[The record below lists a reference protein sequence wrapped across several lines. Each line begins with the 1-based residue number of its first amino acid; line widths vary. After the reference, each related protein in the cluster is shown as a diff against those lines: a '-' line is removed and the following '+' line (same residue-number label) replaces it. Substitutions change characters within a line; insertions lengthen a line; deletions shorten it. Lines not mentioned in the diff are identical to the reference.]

1 MDLITATLCLTLAV
15 VSGLV
20 IYFISVSSM
29 KEKTYDEVKAEQK
42 KKAEEYL
49 AQGRTAKEKAKDK
62 KLKKAGKKVKEK
74 ASPESVEASSADE
87 IDHGKGHVAFVES
100 PIVVDEQPLVVC

>member
-1 MDLITATLCLTLAV
+1 
-15 VSGLV
+15 
-20 IYFISVSSM
+20 M

-42 KKAEEYL
+42 KKAEEYF

-74 ASPESVEASSADE
+74 TSFESIEVSSDE
-87 IDHGKGHVAFVES
+87 VDTSKGHVVFVDT
-100 PIVVDEQPLVVC
+100 PIVVDEESSVVSGKHYVQLITPAICH